1 MSEKLKV
8 QLYNIFL
15 ESVTREAKTSGLF
28 LGLKIIIIIIII
40 IKRHFNG
47 RAEGHV
53 EAEVESLM
61 GWIL

>member
-28 LGLKIIIIIIII
+28 LGLKIIIIIII
-40 IKRHFNG
+40 KRHFNG

>member
-15 ESVTREAKTSGLF
+15 ESVTRAAKTSGLF
-28 LGLKIIIIIIII
+28 LGLKIIIIII